1 MLLNARVGAPV
12 EWTIGAQGQAADT
25 WAARLGTAPD
35 YGVDDRGR
43 PGIVATI
50 ITLQKNREGQEFL
63 GERTVQVRFLFDRTY
78 RVPALDGTK
87 EAPKTIQE
95 LIMDRQTSI
104 KDFLAARAE
113 AQSVEALAAGLD
125 D

>member
-1 MLLNARVGAPV
+1 MLLNSRVGAPV

-25 WAARLGTAPD
+25 WAARLGTEPN
-35 YGVDDRGR
+35 YGMDDRGR

-50 ITLQKNREGQEFL
+50 ITLQKNRDGQEFL

-78 RVPALDGTK
+78 RVPQLDGTK
-87 EAPKTIQE
+87 EMPKTIQE
-95 LIMDRQTSI
+95 LVTERQASI
-104 KDFLAARAE
+104 KQFLADRA
-113 AQSVEALAAGLD
+113 ASQSVEALAAGLD

>member
-1 MLLNARVGAPV
+1 MLLNSRVGAPV

-25 WAARLGTAPD
+25 WAARLGTEPN

-50 ITLQKNREGQEFL
+50 ITAQKNREGVEFL

-78 RVPALDGTK
+78 RVPALDGSK
-87 EAPKTIQE
+87 ESPMTIQE
-95 LIMDRQTSI
+95 LIAARQASI
-104 KDFLAARAE
+104 KQFLADRA
-113 AQSVEALAAGLD
+113 ASQSVEALAAGLD